1 MLGTDYVKN
10 LKSHTIGRP
19 HRDCISP
26 SGLDDDFIEN
36 TFMQSIIKKNAQNI
50 DRIFGVLPWR
60 TSSRYSYIRN
70 ELFFC
75 PECINIGF
83 HSLFHQF
90 KLLHECSY
98 HQIPLRRGCP
108 CCNHSIPFEL
118 TDDFTQ
124 EPFRCKCGHSFI
136 EINKR
141 IPVFSI
147 WKQISLTK
155 LRSTETIS
163 WINLKEEQVTRLKNI
178 HIPLNIDIE
187 EFPDVIQHLLSVL
200 KSAYRSKTKLKHN
213 VVNSANYLNNFID
226 TEKKE
231 RNKSKFIRSIKL
243 YEVLY
248 GSSLQTFKGIAAHLR
263 KNIFP
268 KHKKCIQRIAK
279 SNLTDE
285 PVCPQDY
292 AYVQWIK
299 FVMGYDNL

>member
-1 MLGTDYVKN
+1 MISKEMIHPLNKDVKFQFVWRTNWISPYESLWGIFEKFKYANNATVKDIYELFGTDYVKS

-26 SGLDDDFIEN
+26 SGLDDDLIKS
-36 TFMQSIIKKNAQNI
+36 TLMQSIIKKNAQNI

-60 TSSRYSYIRN
+60 PSSRYSYIRN

-75 PECINIGF
+75 PECINKGF

-98 HQIPLRRGCP
+98 HQIQLRRGCP
-108 CCNHSIPFEL
+108 CCNQSIPFEL

-155 LRSTETIS
+155 VKVNRSNFMDKFKRRTSYPIKKYS
-163 WINLKEEQVTRLKNI
+163 Y
-178 HIPLNIDIE
+178 
-187 EFPDVIQHLLSVL
+187 S
-200 KSAYRSKTKLKHN
+200 SK
-213 VVNSANYLNNFID
+213 Y
-226 TEKKE
+226 
-231 RNKSKFIRSIKL
+231 
-243 YEVLY
+243 
-248 GSSLQTFKGIAAHLR
+248 
-263 KNIFP
+263 
-268 KHKKCIQRIAK
+268 
-279 SNLTDE
+279 
-285 PVCPQDY
+285 
-292 AYVQWIK
+292 
-299 FVMGYDNL
+299 